1 MEYELSFFDF
11 NYEDM
16 RKLLRQK
23 GGKQIHKMTLYK
35 ATYFQLCGE
44 ENLKKGMMR
53 IRDENG
59 QVTLT
64 TKKFGSKFQEEYEVK
79 IEETFDEIEKILV
92 KGGLEPKLETKKYRE
107 KWSFPGCNEIVFDL
121 WPGLPIV
128 MEIDCTSREAL
139 NKTCTKLG
147 LETKDGVSGSK
158 TMHLY
163 GIKEP
168 EGTISFA
175 NYKKVFK
182 PIIKKNA
189 KLLAS
194 LTKKY
199 YQQFVDM

>member
-11 NYEDM
+11 DYEEM

-23 GGKQIHKMTLYK
+23 GGKMIHKMTLYK

-44 ENLKKGMMR
+44 DNFKKGMMR

-64 TKKFGSKFQEEYEVK
+64 TKKFGAKFPEEYEVN
-79 IEETFDEIEKILV
+79 IEETFEEIEKILV
-92 KGGLEPKLETKKYRE
+92 KAGLEAKLETKKYRE

-128 MEIDCTSREAL
+128 MEIDCTSKEAL
-139 NKTCTKLG
+139 NKTCAKLG
-147 LETKDGVSGSK
+147 LDTKDGVCGSK

-168 EGTISFA
+168 EGTVSFS

-189 KLLAS
+189 KLLGS

>member
-11 NYEDM
+11 DYEYM
-16 RKLLRQK
+16 RKLLRKK

-44 ENLKKGMMR
+44 KSFKNGMMR

-59 QVTLT
+59 QITLT
-64 TKKFGSKFQEEYEVK
+64 TKKFGGKYPEEYEVN
-79 IEETFDEIEKILV
+79 IEESFDDIEKILV
-92 KGGLEPKLETKKYRE
+92 KSGLEMKLETKKYRE
-107 KWSFPGCNEIVFDL
+107 KWSFPDCNEIVFDL

-128 MEIDCTSREAL
+128 IEIDCTSREAL
-139 NKTCTKLG
+139 NKTCGKLG
-147 LETKDGVSGSK
+147 LEPKNGVSGSK

-163 GIKEP
+163 GVKEP
-168 EGTISFA
+168 EGTVNFS
-175 NYKKVFK
+175 NYKTVFK

-199 YQQFVDM
+199 YSQFVDI